1 MDATMN
7 RPKSTARRPAGG
19 TTPAGLRPDS
29 GLAAVEFILVAPL
42 FLMLIFATAV
52 FGVYFGTWL
61 AVSNAAAESARAAI
75 AGLSETEREGLAE
88 TTAKTIFAGYAPTF
102 NWAKVTDFKATAVD
116 GSPKL
121 FQVSITYDL
130 SGLKILPFSDLVTGD
145 SLTATSVVPNGGY

>member
-1 MDATMN
+1 MK
-7 RPKSTARRPAGG
+7 RPVKPARRPADGRSS
-19 TTPAGLRPDS
+19 AGLRPDS
-29 GLAAVEFILVAPL
+29 GLAAIEFILVAPL

-75 AGLSETEREGLAE
+75 AGLSESEREGLAK
-88 TTAKTIFAGYAPTF
+88 TTAQTIFNGYAPTF
-102 NWAKVTDFKATAVD
+102 TWAKVKTFQAAAVT
-116 GSPKL
+116 GSPNL
-121 FQVSITYDL
+121 FQVSITYDI